1 MVLPAMS
8 STGMPEVAM
17 IWLKCVTM
25 MLRIWN
31 SISSVVNSPSVPTI
45 STMNF
50 AGSATRMV

>member
-8 STGMPEVAM
+8 STGMPLVAM
-17 IWLKCVTM
+17 IWLKWLTM

-31 SISSVVNSPSVPTI
+31 SISCVVNSPSVPTI
-45 STMNF
+45 STRNF